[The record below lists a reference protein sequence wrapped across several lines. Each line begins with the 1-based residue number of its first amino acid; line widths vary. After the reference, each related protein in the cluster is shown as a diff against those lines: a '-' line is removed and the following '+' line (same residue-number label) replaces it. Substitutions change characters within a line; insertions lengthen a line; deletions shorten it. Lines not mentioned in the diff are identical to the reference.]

1 MGSFAQQLRLPL
13 PVGRLKILVIAT
25 AMSAFFA
32 LLMNKITA
40 YNSVTLFL
48 NRFLARSSMACFNLF
63 LAK

>member
-13 PVGRLKILVIAT
+13 PVGRLKILAIAM

-48 NRFLARSSMACFNLF
+48 NRS
-63 LAK
+63 